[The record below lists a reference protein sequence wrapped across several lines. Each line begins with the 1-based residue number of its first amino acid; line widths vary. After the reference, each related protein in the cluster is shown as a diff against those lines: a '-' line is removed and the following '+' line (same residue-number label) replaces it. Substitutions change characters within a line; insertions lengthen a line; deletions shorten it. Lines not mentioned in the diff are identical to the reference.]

1 MIVQIFKAKEV
12 LYFSIVISD
21 GDGGNGGGGVGG
33 SNHTGSNTDSN
44 IYSCTSVAVIT

>member
-1 MIVQIFKAKEV
+1 MIVQIFKAKGV
-12 LYFSIVISD
+12 LYSSIVISD
-21 GDGGNGGGGVGG
+21 GDGGSGGGGVGG

>member
-1 MIVQIFKAKEV
+1 MIVQIFKDKGV
-12 LYFSIVISD
+12 LYSSIVISD
-21 GDGGNGGGGVGG
+21 GDGDSSGGVGG